1 MMNSIRKKYRTISHS
16 SKDRKI
22 DVVDSISDI
31 IERYHTQKVISES
44 DIIERT
50 FELHEVD
57 GKIDLLSKLSL
68 VVA

>member
-50 FELHEVD
+50 VELHEVD

-68 VVA
+68 VFA